1 MKNPSILLIDD
12 DQSLCTLLTM
22 SLKDAG
28 YLVTSTTKGNE
39 ALKLI
44 EKEIFNII
52 ITDLQID
59 DVSGFDIIK
68 KIKSCVRNTEV
79 IMITGHGSVENAVE
93 AMKQGAFN
101 YITKPV
107 DPDELILVI
116 QKALEK
122 QNLSDEVKNLRSQLK
137 KELSLKNIIAV
148 SSKMKNV
155 LEMVNRISDSDATVL
170 IEGESGTGK
179 EVIAKAIHNS
189 SLRKSGPFIA
199 INCGAM
205 PENLLESELFGHVR
219 GSFTGANNTKK
230 GLFEEAHNGTIFLDE
245 IGETSQ
251 TFQVKLL
258 RVLQENEIRRVGD
271 TKDIPIKVRVLA
283 ASNRELKK
291 LVADNIFRKDL
302 YYRLRVI
309 PIYLPPLRVR
319 KEDLLSLTDFFLT
332 RFSKKSGKKKLK
344 ITKDAQKKIG
354 LYSWPG
360 NVRELENTIERAI
373 ILSSGDELNADDILL
388 EESYASMPQDNSEL
402 VNLSL
407 KEIEERHIKRVL
419 EDCSWHLTKT
429 AKRLC
434 IGYNTLWRRMKE
446 YGISKH

>member
-28 YLVTSTTKGNE
+28 YLVTSTTEGNE
-39 ALKLI
+39 ALNLI
-44 EKEIFNII
+44 GKEIFDII

-68 KIKSCVRNTEV
+68 KIKSTLRNTEV

-122 QNLSDEVKNLRSQLK
+122 QNLADEVKNLRSQLK

-148 SSKMKNV
+148 SPKMKNV
-155 LEMVNRISDSDATVL
+155 LKMVNRISDSDATVL

-189 SLRKSGPFIA
+189 SLRKSGPFA

-219 GSFTGANNTKK
+219 GAFTGANNTKK

-291 LVADNIFRKDL
+291 LVSDNFFRKDL

-309 PIYLPPLRVR
+309 PIYLPPLRER

-354 LYSWPG
+354 LYFWPG
-360 NVRELENTIERAI
+360 NARELENTIERAI

-388 EESYASMPQDNSEL
+388 EESGPSMPQDNSEL

-407 KEIEERHIKRVL
+407 KEIEEQHIKRVL

>member
-1 MKNPSILLIDD
+1 
-12 DQSLCTLLTM
+12 
-22 SLKDAG
+22 
-28 YLVTSTTKGNE
+28 
-39 ALKLI
+39 
-44 EKEIFNII
+44 
-52 ITDLQID
+52 
-59 DVSGFDIIK
+59 
-68 KIKSCVRNTEV
+68 
-79 IMITGHGSVENAVE
+79 
-93 AMKQGAFN
+93 
-101 YITKPV
+101 
-107 DPDELILVI
+107 
-116 QKALEK
+116 
-122 QNLSDEVKNLRSQLK
+122 
-137 KELSLKNIIAV
+137 
-148 SSKMKNV
+148 
-155 LEMVNRISDSDATVL
+155 MVNRISDSDATVL

-219 GSFTGANNTKK
+219 GAFTGANNTKK

-291 LVADNIFRKDL
+291 LVSDNFFRKDL

-309 PIYLPPLRVR
+309 PIYLPPLRER

-354 LYSWPG
+354 LYFWPG
-360 NVRELENTIERAI
+360 NARELENTIERAI

-388 EESYASMPQDNSEL
+388 EESGPSMPQDNSEL

-407 KEIEERHIKRVL
+407 KEIEEQHIKRVL